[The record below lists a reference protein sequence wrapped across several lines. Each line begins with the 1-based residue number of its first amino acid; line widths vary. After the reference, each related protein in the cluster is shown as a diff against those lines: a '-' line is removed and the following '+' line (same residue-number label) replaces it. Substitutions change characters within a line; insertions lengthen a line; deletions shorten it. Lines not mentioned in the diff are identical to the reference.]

1 MLPSTSRHHG
11 SSAASSTSSCS
22 SSSKSHHHSSSNRH
36 HHHHSSNHYHHH
48 GTTTTSSSSR
58 HHHHY
63 VNAIPSPSGILSA
76 SSSNYK
82 YSGSSGNSNR
92 YINQSDL
99 CTKIISG
106 SYPLKSDNLEA
117 NENRLSFGS
126 STSSSSSTSN
136 KSSSNETNNEIKQ
149 QQSNNQKYHNH
160 TSACCGVEPQY
171 STSGNDIN
179 STNSKKNS
187 ASSDLH
193 QRSAIIAPGDNSMR
207 CTLRRGR
214 PNTPKTGLSV
224 DYRIRKSS
232 VPNTP
237 ECTSVKNL
245 ASNKI
250 NHTISSN
257 DDIRVKLGSIDIK
270 KNSLSNNNKNNK
282 VKSKS
287 KTSVVVTLSSSS
299 LNTAMVQMDDD
310 NIDKL
315 STANNIPPLN
325 TSNSNL
331 NDNNCNNES
340 RLLDMAFNEDDI
352 EDDDSCHSGS
362 SSALS
367 SSSSSS
373 SSLLRRKLKSKN
385 RQLSL
390 SLSNLPQ
397 TGKQSPT
404 NTNDN
409 NATSVSDN
417 VDVLLKK
424 SSSSDLLSDTNNEN
438 KKETETN
445 VPRIIVEEVIE
456 TEQKRDN
463 VTRKDSINCVPN
475 SIGTELAAISNEDKQ
490 ETITDK
496 QQIQFEPFKFKMPE
510 IIPDDL
516 KSNNFEFFT
525 DKENA
530 NFLDME
536 ENDNMLQNV
545 LRRQSLFKLK
555 EKING
560 KVSKHINEIEKRK
573 LSPYRFANSPLK
585 PKKMKETNLSLLSKI
600 AHLKN
605 HITNEETENNDSPS
619 KTGGGGGGIFSRK
632 ILKEQSEN
640 EQYINK
646 TKPKNMLSTT
656 IATSTCSPK
665 IPSDSPLIVRAKN
678 QFYKKFSKN
687 RSVKRLNATMTPF
700 STNLSSIADT
710 SLDMSNN
717 QTINKSVNSPTG
729 KHLISSWKC
738 STESIDL

>member
-1 MLPSTSRHHG
+1 MSTTLNILCPNGRRSQVKVQANTKVLEIIEEVCKKNGFDSNEYALVHHKKQLDITLSFRLTGVPNNGHLELQKLEGGPRTFADVILVLQLDDGSRL
-11 SSAASSTSSCS
+11 SAKSFSPNSTYLNSILTTYKNESELIEVAFNQDLAKETDTYPIMAYLNEQVVGLNQLENTTLKDLGLINGRGIIRFGFKNINRDEFDKIQEEFNLKL
-22 SSSKSHHHSSSNRH
+22 SKKLKLDQTFQKILEDQVKIVEQESVPMMEKQESFEKP
-36 HHHHSSNHYHHH
+36 
-48 GTTTTSSSSR
+48 TTSFR
-58 HHHHY
+58 AAVH
-63 VNAIPSPSGILSA
+63 
-76 SSSNYK
+76 SNYENQVKPVKKQISNFGSISLEPEPMMPTNEFLNFKFPEETKGKNLNNINELAEMEKESREACDRLAVFYNMEENRNIIESDVPDDFFEHTHDDIKYMLNDLKRIQNEESVLMTKQMRELEQDKKAMK
-82 YSGSSGNSNR
+82 YS
-92 YINQSDL
+92 
-99 CTKIISG
+99 K
-106 SYPLKSDNLEA
+106 
-117 NENRLSFGS
+117 
-126 STSSSSSTSN
+126 
-136 KSSSNETNNEIKQ
+136 
-149 QQSNNQKYHNH
+149 
-160 TSACCGVEPQY
+160 V
-171 STSGNDIN
+171 
-179 STNSKKNS
+179 
-187 ASSDLH
+187 
-193 QRSAIIAPGDNSMR
+193 AI
-207 CTLRRGR
+207 
-214 PNTPKTGLSV
+214 
-224 DYRIRKSS
+224 RI
-232 VPNTP
+232 
-237 ECTSVKNL
+237 C
-245 ASNKI
+245 
-250 NHTISSN
+250 
-257 DDIRVKLGSIDIK
+257 
-270 KNSLSNNNKNNK
+270 
-282 VKSKS
+282 
-287 KTSVVVTLSSSS
+287 
-299 LNTAMVQMDDD
+299 
-310 NIDKL
+310 
-315 STANNIPPLN
+315 
-325 TSNSNL
+325 
-331 NDNNCNNES
+331 
-340 RLLDMAFNEDDI
+340 F
-352 EDDDSCHSGS
+352 
-362 SSALS
+362 
-367 SSSSSS
+367 
-373 SSLLRRKLKSKN
+373 KN
-385 RQLSL
+385 RQVLQGLFRPKELVSTL
-390 SLSNLPQ
+390 YKFV
-397 TGKQSPT
+397 KQSFT
-404 NTNDN
+404 TSN
-409 NATSVSDN
+409 NSKDDLDFT
-417 VDVLLKK
+417 LT
-424 SSSSDLLSDTNNEN
+424 SDLLSDTNNEN

-490 ETITDK
+490 ETITNK

-619 KTGGGGGGIFSRK
+619 KTGGGGGIFSRK

-640 EQYINK
+640 EQFINK

-665 IPSDSPLIVRAKN
+665 IPSDSPLIARAKN